1 MSKRILYNFPS
12 HSRHDKFLLCLN
24 NIHEL
29 SHDQNYTIVA
39 KVDDDDPCK
48 DQYVKYA
55 IEFGNMTKVD
65 IVMYGGTS
73 TSKIH
78 AVNRDIPAYGW
89 DILVTMS
96 DDMIWLIPGFDNI
109 IREHCGPDDFVH
121 FPDGYVNRRL
131 CTLPIMGRDYY
142 LRDGYVGHPDYKS
155 LWADNEWQEVAKKR
169 GRYKFVNM
177 PIVRHDHPAW
187 TGAPKDALLQHTE
200 SFYHEDQATYQR
212 RRRAGFPK

>member
-12 HSRHDKFLLCLN
+12 RNRIAKFEAACE
-24 NIHEL
+24 NIKSL
-29 SHDQNYTIVA
+29 SADQNYTILA
-39 KVDDDDPCK
+39 KIDQDDYDYD
-48 DQYVKYA
+48 KYLYYAA
-55 IEFGNMTKVD
+55 ILAKNDNIEWMPGE
-65 IVMYGGTS
+65 S

-78 AVNRDIPAYGW
+78 AVNRDIPADGW
-89 DILVTMS
+89 EILVTMS
-96 DDMIWLIPGFDNI
+96 DDMIWLIPGFDEI
-109 IREHCGPDDFVH
+109 IRHHCGPDDFVH

-131 CTLPIMGRDYY
+131 CTLPIIGIDYY

-155 LWADNEWQEVAKKR
+155 LWADNEWQDVSKKR
-169 GRYKFVNM
+169 GRYKFVNI

-200 SFYHEDQATYQR
+200 SFYNEDQATYQR